1 MNYIIGQD
9 SITVFFKGNSHTVN
23 KKAQTY
29 AMVLE
34 AIRLQDGDKLSDALN
49 LRNTI
54 NNMLSGVS
62 DKIRIEGKKIFYGE
76 REVTGLI
83 SSRIFEVI
91 AAELDIKPMVRF
103 LENLMSNPSKR
114 SVDELF
120 GFLDACNLPI
130 TEDGHFL
137 AYKRVRNDY
146 KDCHSA
152 TMDNSVGKI
161 VEMQRNQVD
170 DNKDQTCSYGLHAC
184 SYSYL
189 SHFGGDRI
197 VVVKI
202 NPADVVSVPVDY
214 NNAKLRTCRYEVVD
228 EIPLNEYNMPVKE
241 LPSGFTNEY
250 EDDSED
256 EEETNLESTSE
267 SRVNGSAKLTA
278 DDVINIRT
286 YFDSQRVF
294 YTYSALINNVA
305 NLWKISRRQVA
316 RIIKRE
322 AWKNV

>member
-83 SSRIFEVI
+83 SSRILEVI

-305 NLWKISRRQVA
+305 NLWKISRRQAA
-316 RIIKRE
+316 RIVKRE
-322 AWKNV
+322 AWKNI